1 MRTGQAPDLSLKTTI
16 RDLQSLGL
24 LIDPNEESAWAN
36 GLDIDQMMV
45 ATPARPETTTTETN
59 PLDNEVDGEASNTE
73 ADTAN
78 ADTNNPLDNEVEGDA
93 PDGDSANLDEP
104 NLLGASRKPTSAR
117 IDESVRIDE
126 RVRVDERANG
136 EDPGKGG
143 LAENQPQV
151 QQMRGGGRDRPCR
164 VKKPVSKFA

>member
-1 MRTGQAPDLSLKTTI
+1 
-16 RDLQSLGL
+16 
-24 LIDPNEESAWAN
+24 
-36 GLDIDQMMV
+36 MMV
-45 ATPARPETTTTETN
+45 ANPARPETTTTETN

-93 PDGDSANLDEP
+93 PNGDSANLDEP

-117 IDESVRIDE
+117 INESARIDE
-126 RVRVDERANG
+126 RARVDERAR
-136 EDPGKGG
+136 GG

-151 QQMRGGGRDRPCR
+151 QQMRGGGRDRPRR
-164 VKKPVSKFA
+164 VKNL